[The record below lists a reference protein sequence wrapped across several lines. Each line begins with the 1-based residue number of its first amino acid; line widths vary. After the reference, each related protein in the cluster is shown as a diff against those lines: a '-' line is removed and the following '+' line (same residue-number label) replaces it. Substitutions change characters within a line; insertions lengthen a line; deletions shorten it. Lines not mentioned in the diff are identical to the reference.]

1 LESLCR
7 GKWPRN
13 FIFISAYTKYV
24 KMSEFKVHVPKSL
37 EGEKKSI
44 EIKVGEMISLEEKKA
59 KQLSDEELVE
69 MGRELKRSN
78 AVAQ

>member
-1 LESLCR
+1 
-7 GKWPRN
+7 
-13 FIFISAYTKYV
+13 
-24 KMSEFKVHVPKSL
+24 MSEFKVHVPKSL

-44 EIKVGEMISLEEKKA
+44 EIKVGEMISLEEKKKLLSDFIDKAMEGA

>member
-1 LESLCR
+1 
-7 GKWPRN
+7 
-13 FIFISAYTKYV
+13 
-24 KMSEFKVHVPKSL
+24 
-37 EGEKKSI
+37 
-44 EIKVGEMISLEEKKA
+44 MISLEEKKKLLSDFIDKAMEGA